1 MQKTL
6 IKLNQVDIVFG
17 KQTVVKDVSFSI
29 DAGEYVALIGANG
42 SGKTSLMRVI
52 LNLVEPAHGNVYV
65 DASLKIGYLSQRLN
79 SSDRFF
85 PATVNEI
92 VSMGILVN
100 RPFPK
105 RLKKTD
111 QVAID
116 KVLTL
121 LEICGEKH
129 KKIGVL
135 SGGQQQRVL
144 LARALVSEP
153 DILLLDEPTSALDP
167 SMRQSF
173 YDLLTE
179 LNKKGIT
186 IVLITHDVST
196 IAQYASK
203 VILVDQTIL
212 FNGTVNDFIAREDL
226 SPFIHASHHEGSE
239 HHV

>member
-6 IKLNQVDIVFG
+6 IKLSHVDIMFG
-17 KQTVVKDVSFSI
+17 KQTVVKDVSFAI
-29 DAGEYVALIGANG
+29 DAGDYVALIGANG

-52 LNLVEPAHGNVYV
+52 LNLIEPSRGNVYV
-65 DASLKIGYLSQRLN
+65 DASLKIGYLSQRIAA
-79 SSDRFF
+79 SDRFF

-111 QVAID
+111 QAAID

-129 KKIGVL
+129 KKIGLL

-179 LNKKGIT
+179 LNQKGIT

-203 VILVDQTIL
+203 VVLVDQTIL
-212 FNGTVNDFIAREDL
+212 FDGTVKDFVAREDL
-226 SPFIHASHHEGSE
+226 SPFIHADHHEGSE